1 MKTDNH
7 LFFCGI
13 FFFVNKSDFSVAMKT
28 DKRLLFQWNFLLGK
42 RDCFIAMRTDKHL
55 FFLWNFISGKSDFS
69 VAMKT
74 NKCLVQYR
82 SKVG

>member
-1 MKTDNH
+1 
-7 LFFCGI
+7 
-13 FFFVNKSDFSVAMKT
+13 MKT
-28 DKRLLFQWNFLLGK
+28 DKRLLFKWNFLLGK

-74 NKCLVQYR
+74 NKGLVQYR